1 MTIHLTSIIKP
12 IVLSLMAVAILASV
26 HSTAKAD
33 EVTFAGFTNGC
44 FGAGCTPG
52 TVSGSGP
59 VSLLGLTYNSSTFNG
74 TSSAGF
80 LAIGNMPGT
89 PNVDNLGSFA
99 LSGTPANYNGQS
111 FTLRV
116 TFTAPPGITG
126 GSSRTFTATLTGNVT
141 SNDVGGVDINFNND
155 PIMFTFS
162 FVNAQ
167 GQTVTGSFNFRVN
180 DVSVIPGGIVPV
192 SGVITAAQ
200 QTAVPEPTSMLL
212 LGTGLIGVAGFAR
225 KQFRARNK

>member
-1 MTIHLTSIIKP
+1 MTIHLTSIIRP

-26 HSTAKAD
+26 QSTARAD
-33 EVTFAGFTNGC
+33 EVNFAGFTNGC
-44 FGAGCTPG
+44 FGAGCMPG
-52 TVSGSGP
+52 TTSGAPP
-59 VSLLGLTYNSSTFNG
+59 VSLLGLTYASSTFNG
-74 TSSAGF
+74 TTSAGF
-80 LAIGNMPGT
+80 LAIGNMPGS
-89 PNVDNLGSFA
+89 PNVDNLGSFS
-99 LSGTPANYNGQS
+99 LNGTPASYDGQS

-126 GSSRTFTATLTGNVT
+126 GASRTFTASLTGNVT

-180 DVSVIPGGIVPV
+180 DVSVIPGGLVPV

-212 LGTGLIGVAGFAR
+212 LGTGLIGVAAGVRRRFG
-225 KQFRARNK
+225 KK